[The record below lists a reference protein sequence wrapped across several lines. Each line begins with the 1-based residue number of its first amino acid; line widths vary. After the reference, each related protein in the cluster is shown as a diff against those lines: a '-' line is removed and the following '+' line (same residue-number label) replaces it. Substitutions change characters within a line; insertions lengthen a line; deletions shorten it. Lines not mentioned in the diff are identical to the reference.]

1 MSRDNKEPDFDL
13 NFDFDNF
20 DFDNFDL
27 NFDNDKS
34 NKILEH
40 DNNVVANN
48 KRVKSVKSVKKV

>member
-1 MSRDNKEPDFDL
+1 MSRDNKEPD
-13 NFDFDNF
+13 
-20 DFDNFDL
+20 FDL

-48 KRVKSVKSVKKV
+48 KRVKSVKSVKKSVKRVKKV